1 MKNIGFILLATCCW
15 LLTLPAWGG
24 SNGTAIPQ
32 ETAARFC
39 QLLINDGESIMPLS
53 AHARRVI
60 EPCDS
65 LTCEQLFVEFLL
77 RDDNWQS
84 LRLFPHRQDDG
95 TIIWYAPGEELP
107 ASMDAEHQ
115 KYIREVFPRLLQEIK
130 TERWE
135 NVDAYIDLMQQY
147 QCQFGG
153 TKLSPKIS
161 SITILSLIILFSVI
175 IFLCR
180 PFFVSLQAKLVK

>member
-1 MKNIGFILLATCCW
+1 MKNIGFILW

-95 TIIWYAPGEELP
+95 TIIWYAQEKSCL
-107 ASMDAEHQ
+107 HQ
-115 KYIREVFPRLLQEIK
+115 WTLSIRNISARYFPDFCK
-130 TERWE
+130 
-135 NVDAYIDLMQQY
+135 
-147 QCQFGG
+147 
-153 TKLSPKIS
+153 K
-161 SITILSLIILFSVI
+161 
-175 IFLCR
+175 
-180 PFFVSLQAKLVK
+180 